1 MEFLDVEG
9 APFADQITAYLDSTV
24 ASIRS
29 SRRKPPRATVL
40 VVDDSEG
47 HRVVALRSLRAA
59 GFDVLSASDGLEGLG
74 IAIRERPD
82 VILTDVNMPRMDG
95 WKLLRMLRSRP
106 NLASTPIIFLTTLN
120 DDSQRLK
127 GYRLGVDDYLGKPF
141 QGAELAARVDRVLAR
156 SRAHQGATANQALRG
171 DLSQVSLASV
181 LSLAE
186 MERRTG
192 SLLLLQGDDAIHL
205 FLRDGAIVRVDLPPR
220 FDGKRGI
227 ERIFH
232 ALSWQQGQFELSA
245 AEVLCE
251 DDLGLP
257 TSFVLLEHARVQ
269 DEGAQAAV
277 ASGS

>member
-1 MEFLDVEG
+1 
-9 APFADQITAYLDSTV
+9 
-24 ASIRS
+24 
-29 SRRKPPRATVL
+29 
-40 VVDDSEG
+40 
-47 HRVVALRSLRAA
+47 
-59 GFDVLSASDGLEGLG
+59 
-74 IAIRERPD
+74 
-82 VILTDVNMPRMDG
+82 
-95 WKLLRMLRSRP
+95 MLRSRP